1 MTPLALRGS
10 RRANAVSRRHG
21 EVAREMW
28 MPLFGTESPEA
39 TPLTHVTNGVH
50 VPTFLSEPFRRLL
63 DRHLGEGWLVRAA
76 DPATWAPVDA
86 IPDEEL
92 WTARCEARLELV
104 EFVRAKGVQDRLL
117 RGEEPDV
124 VEAAAAAF
132 DPNALTLGFA
142 RRLAT
147 YKRLSLLV
155 HDPARLEGLLGG
167 ELPVQLVLAGKA
179 HPLDEPGKRMLQTFF
194 ANGIASK
201 VSFLEDYDL
210 SVARP
215 IVGGCDVW
223 INLPRPPLEASGTS
237 GMKSALNG
245 GLNLSVLDGWWA
257 EAYDGTNGW
266 AIEGNGSLDDA
277 EQDARHAAE
286 FYALLEETVVPLFHE
301 RGSTGVPH
309 GWVAKM
315 KASLRTNGPRF
326 SATRMVQEY
335 ATAIYKP

>member
-1 MTPLALRGS
+1 MDAALRN
-10 RRANAVSRRHG
+10 R
-21 EVAREMW
+21 VA
-28 MPLFGTESPEA
+28 EA

-63 DRHLGEGWLVRAA
+63 DRHLGEDWLVRAA

-86 IPDEEL
+86 IPDDEL
-92 WTARCEARLELV
+92 LTARCEARSELV
-104 EFVRAKGVQDRLL
+104 EFVRAKGVADRLL

-132 DPNALTLGFA
+132 DLNALTLGFA

-167 ELPVQLVLAGKA
+167 ELAVQLVLAGKA

-194 ANGIASK
+194 ANGIAAR

-223 INLPRPPLEASGTS
+223 INLPGRRSRRAGR
-237 GMKSALNG
+237 
-245 GLNLSVLDGWWA
+245 A
-257 EAYDGTNGW
+257 E
-266 AIEGNGSLDDA
+266 
-277 EQDARHAAE
+277 
-286 FYALLEETVVPLFHE
+286 
-301 RGSTGVPH
+301 
-309 GWVAKM
+309 
-315 KASLRTNGPRF
+315 
-326 SATRMVQEY
+326 
-335 ATAIYKP
+335 